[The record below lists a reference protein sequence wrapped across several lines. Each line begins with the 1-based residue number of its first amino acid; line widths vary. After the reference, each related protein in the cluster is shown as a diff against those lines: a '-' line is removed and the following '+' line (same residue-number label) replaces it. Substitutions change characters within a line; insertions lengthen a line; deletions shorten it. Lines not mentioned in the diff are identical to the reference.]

1 MTDTAASTTAACSTS
16 ASCCCPCEGRIKKLE
31 KTVSR
36 IRLWLFISL
45 GVLIFLIGVAI
56 GKGNGDDRD
65 GREGRREEIRRV
77 EIMGG
82 PMMGGNMQG
91 GNMQGGPGPQHG
103 PMMGGPGPDP
113 QHGPMMGGRGPRDD
127 GMRGGPDRRPTMGG
141 EGRGKDA
148 PKQKKSGKDKD

>member
-1 MTDTAASTTAACSTS
+1 MTDTAASTNAACSSS

-103 PMMGGPGPDP
+103 PMMGGPGP
-113 QHGPMMGGRGPRDD
+113 RDD
-127 GMRGGPDRRPTMGG
+127 GMRGGPDRRPNMGG

>member
-1 MTDTAASTTAACSTS
+1 MTDTAASTNAACSSS

-91 GNMQGGPGPQHG
+91 GNMQGGNMQGGPGPQHG
-103 PMMGGPGPDP
+103 PMMGGP
-113 QHGPMMGGRGPRDD
+113 GPRDD
-127 GMRGGPDRRPTMGG
+127 GMRGGPDRRPNMGG

>member
-1 MTDTAASTTAACSTS
+1 MTDTAASTNAACSSS

-31 KTVSR
+31 KTVCR
-36 IRLWLFISL
+36 IRFWLFISL
-45 GVLIFLIGVAI
+45 GVLVFLIGVAI

-91 GNMQGGPGPQHG
+91 GPGQQRGPNMGGGPGPG
-103 PMMGGPGPDP
+103 PQDG
-113 QHGPMMGGRGPRDD
+113 
-127 GMRGGPDRRPTMGG
+127 GMRGGPERRPNMGG
-141 EGRGKDA
+141 EGRGEDG
-148 PKQKKSGKDKD
+148 PKQKKRGKDKD

>member
-1 MTDTAASTTAACSTS
+1 MTDTAASSNAACSSS

-56 GKGNGDDRD
+56 GKGNGGDRD
-65 GREGRREEIRRV
+65 GREGPREEIRRV

-103 PMMGGPGPDP
+103 P
-113 QHGPMMGGRGPRDD
+113 DD
-127 GMRGGPDRRPTMGG
+127 GWPRS
-141 EGRGKDA
+141 A
-148 PKQKKSGKDKD
+148 

>member
-1 MTDTAASTTAACSTS
+1 MTDTASSTNAACSST

-82 PMMGGNMQG
+82 PMMGG
-91 GNMQGGPGPQHG
+91 
-103 PMMGGPGPDP
+103 
-113 QHGPMMGGRGPRDD
+113 RGPRDD
-127 GMRGGPDRRPTMGG
+127 GMRGGPDRRPNMGG

>member
-1 MTDTAASTTAACSTS
+1 MTDTAASTNAACSSS

-91 GNMQGGPGPQHG
+91 GNMQGGNMQGGPGPQHG
-103 PMMGGPGPDP
+103 PMMGGP
-113 QHGPMMGGRGPRDD
+113 GPRDD
-127 GMRGGPDRRPTMGG
+127 GMRGGPDRRPNMGG

-148 PKQKKSGKDKD
+148 PKQTKSGNDKD

>member
-65 GREGRREEIRRV
+65 GRTGRREEIRRV
-77 EIMGG
+77 EIMGDPMAGGMIMGG
-82 PMMGGNMQG
+82 PMMGGNMPG

-103 PMMGGPGPDP
+103 PMMGGPGP
-113 QHGPMMGGRGPRDD
+113 RDD
-127 GMRGGPDRRPTMGG
+127 GMRGGPDRRPNMGG

>member
-1 MTDTAASTTAACSTS
+1 MTDTAASTNAACSSS

-65 GREGRREEIRRV
+65 GRTGRREEIRRV
-77 EIMGG
+77 EIMGD
-82 PMMGGNMQG
+82 PMAGGMIMGA
-91 GNMQGGPGPQHG
+91 
-103 PMMGGPGPDP
+103 PMMGGP
-113 QHGPMMGGRGPRDD
+113 GPRDD
-127 GMRGGPDRRPTMGG
+127 GMRGGPDRRPNMGG
-141 EGRGKDA
+141 EGRGKDG

>member
-1 MTDTAASTTAACSTS
+1 MTDTAASTNAACSSS

-31 KTVSR
+31 KTVPR

-91 GNMQGGPGPQHG
+91 GPGPQNG

-127 GMRGGPDRRPTMGG
+127 GMRGGPDRRPNMGG

>member
-1 MTDTAASTTAACSTS
+1 MTDTAASTNAACSSS

-82 PMMGGNMQG
+82 NMQG

-103 PMMGGPGPDP
+103 PMMGGPGP
-113 QHGPMMGGRGPRDD
+113 RDD
-127 GMRGGPDRRPTMGG
+127 GMRDGPDRRPNMGG

>member
-31 KTVSR
+31 KTVYR

-45 GVLIFLIGVAI
+45 GLLIFLIGVAI

-82 PMMGGNMQG
+82 PMMGG
-91 GNMQGGPGPQHG
+91 P
-103 PMMGGPGPDP
+103 
-113 QHGPMMGGRGPRDD
+113 GPRDD
-127 GMRGGPDRRPTMGG
+127 GMRGGPDRRPNMGG
-141 EGRGKDA
+141 EGRGKDG

>member
-1 MTDTAASTTAACSTS
+1 MQRGKPNATHASTNAACSSS

-65 GREGRREEIRRV
+65 GRDGRREEIRRV
-77 EIMGG
+77 EIMGD
-82 PMMGGNMQG
+82 PMAGGMIMGA
-91 GNMQGGPGPQHG
+91 
-103 PMMGGPGPDP
+103 PMMGGP
-113 QHGPMMGGRGPRDD
+113 GPRDD
-127 GMRGGPDRRPTMGG
+127 GMRGGPDRRPNMGG

>member
-1 MTDTAASTTAACSTS
+1 MTDTAASTNAACSSS

-91 GNMQGGPGPQHG
+91 GPGPQHG
-103 PMMGGPGPDP
+103 PMMGGP
-113 QHGPMMGGRGPRDD
+113 GPRDD
-127 GMRGGPDRRPTMGG
+127 GMRGGPDRRPNMGG
-141 EGRGKDA
+141 EGRGKDG

>member
-56 GKGNGDDRD
+56 GKGNGHHRDGGD

-82 PMMGGNMQG
+82 PMMGGNMQS
-91 GNMQGGPGPQHG
+91 GPGPQPG
-103 PMMGGPGPDP
+103 PMMGGP
-113 QHGPMMGGRGPRDD
+113 GPRDD
-127 GMRGGPDRRPTMGG
+127 GMRGGPDRRPNMGG

>member
-1 MTDTAASTTAACSTS
+1 MTDTAASTNAACSSS

-103 PMMGGPGPDP
+103 PMMGGPGP
-113 QHGPMMGGRGPRDD
+113 RDD
-127 GMRGGPDRRPTMGG
+127 GMRGGPDRRPNMGG
-141 EGRGKDA
+141 EGRGKDG

>member
-1 MTDTAASTTAACSTS
+1 
-16 ASCCCPCEGRIKKLE
+16 LE
-31 KTVSR
+31 KTVRR

-56 GKGNGDDRD
+56 GKGDGHDRNGGD

-82 PMMGGNMQG
+82 PMMGG
-91 GNMQGGPGPQHG
+91 P
-103 PMMGGPGPDP
+103 
-113 QHGPMMGGRGPRDD
+113 GPRDD

>member
-1 MTDTAASTTAACSTS
+1 MTDTAASTNAACSSS

-91 GNMQGGPGPQHG
+91 GNMQGGPGSQHG
-103 PMMGGPGPDP
+103 PMMGGP
-113 QHGPMMGGRGPRDD
+113 GPRDD
-127 GMRGGPDRRPTMGG
+127 GMRGGPDRRPNMGG

>member
-1 MTDTAASTTAACSTS
+1 MTDTAASTNAACSSS

-91 GNMQGGPGPQHG
+91 GNMQGGNMQGGPGPQHG
-103 PMMGGPGPDP
+103 PMMGGP
-113 QHGPMMGGRGPRDD
+113 GPRDD

>member
-1 MTDTAASTTAACSTS
+1 MTDTAASTNAACSSS

-31 KTVSR
+31 KTVHR

-65 GREGRREEIRRV
+65 GREGRREQIRRV

-82 PMMGGNMQG
+82 PMMGGNMPG

-103 PMMGGPGPDP
+103 PMMGGP
-113 QHGPMMGGRGPRDD
+113 GPRDD

>member
-1 MTDTAASTTAACSTS
+1 MTDTASSTNAACSSS

-65 GREGRREEIRRV
+65 GRTGRREEIRRV
-77 EIMGG
+77 EIMGDPMAG
-82 PMMGGNMQG
+82 GMIMGAPMMGGNMQG

-103 PMMGGPGPDP
+103 PMMGGPGP
-113 QHGPMMGGRGPRDD
+113 RDD
-127 GMRGGPDRRPTMGG
+127 VMRDGPDRRPKMGG

>member
-1 MTDTAASTTAACSTS
+1 MTDTAATTNAACSSS

-31 KTVSR
+31 KTVCR
-36 IRLWLFISL
+36 IRFWLFISL
-45 GVLIFLIGVAI
+45 GVLVFLIGVAI

-103 PMMGGPGPDP
+103 PMMGGPGP
-113 QHGPMMGGRGPRDD
+113 RDD
-127 GMRGGPDRRPTMGG
+127 GMRGGPDRRPNMGG

>member
-1 MTDTAASTTAACSTS
+1 MTDTAASTNAACSSS

-31 KTVSR
+31 KTVCR

-56 GKGNGDDRD
+56 GKGNGHDRDGGD
-65 GREGRREEIRRV
+65 GREGRREEVRRV

-103 PMMGGPGPDP
+103 PMMGGPGP
-113 QHGPMMGGRGPRDD
+113 RDD
-127 GMRGGPDRRPTMGG
+127 GMRGGPDRRPNMGG

>member
-1 MTDTAASTTAACSTS
+1 
-16 ASCCCPCEGRIKKLE
+16 LE
-31 KTVSR
+31 KTVYR

-45 GVLIFLIGVAI
+45 GLLIFLIGVAI

-82 PMMGGNMQG
+82 PMMGGNMPG

-103 PMMGGPGPDP
+103 PMMGGP
-113 QHGPMMGGRGPRDD
+113 GPRDD

>member
-1 MTDTAASTTAACSTS
+1 MTDTASSTNAACSSS

-91 GNMQGGPGPQHG
+91 GNMQGGNMQGGPGPQHG
-103 PMMGGPGPDP
+103 PMMGGP
-113 QHGPMMGGRGPRDD
+113 GPRDD
-127 GMRGGPDRRPTMGG
+127 GMRGGPDRRPNMGG

>member
-1 MTDTAASTTAACSTS
+1 MTDTAASTNAACSSS

-56 GKGNGDDRD
+56 GKGNGHDRD
-65 GREGRREEIRRV
+65 GGDAREGRREEIRRV

-103 PMMGGPGPDP
+103 PMMGGPGP
-113 QHGPMMGGRGPRDD
+113 RDD
-127 GMRGGPDRRPTMGG
+127 GMRGGPDRRPNMGG

>member
-1 MTDTAASTTAACSTS
+1 MTDTAVSTAAACSTS

-56 GKGNGDDRD
+56 GKGNGHHRDGGD

-77 EIMGG
+77 EIMGDPMAGGMIMGG
-82 PMMGGNMQG
+82 PMMGGNMPGGNMQG
-91 GNMQGGPGPQHG
+91 GNMQGGPGPG
-103 PMMGGPGPDP
+103 N
-113 QHGPMMGGRGPRDD
+113 D
-127 GMRGGPDRRPTMGG
+127 GMRGGPDRRPNMSG

-148 PKQKKSGKDKD
+148 PKQKKSRKDKD

>member
-1 MTDTAASTTAACSTS
+1 MTDTAASTNAACSSS

-31 KTVSR
+31 KTVCR
-36 IRLWLFISL
+36 IRFWLFISL
-45 GVLIFLIGVAI
+45 GVLVFLIGVAI
-56 GKGNGDDRD
+56 GKGNGHDRDGGD
-65 GREGRREEIRRV
+65 GREGRREEVRRV

-103 PMMGGPGPDP
+103 PMMGGPGP
-113 QHGPMMGGRGPRDD
+113 RDD
-127 GMRGGPDRRPTMGG
+127 GMRGGPDRRPNMGG

>member
-1 MTDTAASTTAACSTS
+1 MTDTAASTNAACSSS

-36 IRLWLFISL
+36 IRLWLFVSL

-56 GKGNGDDRD
+56 GKGNGHDRD
-65 GREGRREEIRRV
+65 GGDGRESRHEEIRRV
-77 EIMGG
+77 EIMGD
-82 PMMGGNMQG
+82 PMAGGMI
-91 GNMQGGPGPQHG
+91 
-103 PMMGGPGPDP
+103 MGGPGPDP

-127 GMRGGPDRRPTMGG
+127 GMRGGPDRRPNMGG
-141 EGRGKDA
+141 EGRGKDG

>member
-1 MTDTAASTTAACSTS
+1 MTDTAASTNAACSSS

-31 KTVSR
+31 KTVCR

-82 PMMGGNMQG
+82 PMMGGNMQS
-91 GNMQGGPGPQHG
+91 GPGPQHG
-103 PMMGGPGPDP
+103 PMMGGPGP
-113 QHGPMMGGRGPRDD
+113 RDD
-127 GMRGGPDRRPTMGG
+127 GMRGGPDRRPNMGG

>member
-45 GVLIFLIGVAI
+45 GLLIFLIGVAI

-65 GREGRREEIRRV
+65 GRTGRREEIRRV
-77 EIMGG
+77 EIMGD
-82 PMMGGNMQG
+82 PMAGGMIMGA
-91 GNMQGGPGPQHG
+91 
-103 PMMGGPGPDP
+103 PMMGGP
-113 QHGPMMGGRGPRDD
+113 GPRDD
-127 GMRGGPDRRPTMGG
+127 GMRGGPDRRPNMGG

>member
-1 MTDTAASTTAACSTS
+1 MTDTAASTTAACSSS

-103 PMMGGPGPDP
+103 PMMGGPGP
-113 QHGPMMGGRGPRDD
+113 RDD
-127 GMRGGPDRRPTMGG
+127 GMRGGPDRRPNMGG
-141 EGRGKDA
+141 EGRGKDG

>member
-1 MTDTAASTTAACSTS
+1 MTDTAASTNAACSSS
-16 ASCCCPCEGRIKKLE
+16 ASCCCPCESRIKKLE

-91 GNMQGGPGPQHG
+91 GNMQGGNMQGGPGPQHG
-103 PMMGGPGPDP
+103 PMMGGP
-113 QHGPMMGGRGPRDD
+113 GPRDD
-127 GMRGGPDRRPTMGG
+127 GMRGGPDRRPNMGG

>member
-1 MTDTAASTTAACSTS
+1 MTDTAASTNAACSSS

-91 GNMQGGPGPQHG
+91 GPGPQHG
-103 PMMGGPGPDP
+103 PMMGGP
-113 QHGPMMGGRGPRDD
+113 GPRDD
-127 GMRGGPDRRPTMGG
+127 GMRGGPDRRPNMGG

>member
-1 MTDTAASTTAACSTS
+1 MTDTAASTNAACSSS

-36 IRLWLFISL
+36 ILLWLFISL
-45 GVLIFLIGVAI
+45 GLLIFLIGVAI

-65 GREGRREEIRRV
+65 GRTGRREEIRRV
-77 EIMGG
+77 EIMGDPMAGGMIMGG
-82 PMMGGNMQG
+82 PMMG

-103 PMMGGPGPDP
+103 PMMGGPGP
-113 QHGPMMGGRGPRDD
+113 RDD
-127 GMRGGPDRRPTMGG
+127 GMRDGPDRRPNMGG
-141 EGRGKDA
+141 EGRGKDG

>member
-1 MTDTAASTTAACSTS
+1 MTDTAASTNAACSSS

-31 KTVSR
+31 KTVCR

-65 GREGRREEIRRV
+65 GREGRREQIRRV

-82 PMMGGNMQG
+82 PMMGGDMPA

-103 PMMGGPGPDP
+103 PMMGGP
-113 QHGPMMGGRGPRDD
+113 GPRDD

>member
-1 MTDTAASTTAACSTS
+1 MTDTAASTTAASS
-16 ASCCCPCEGRIKKLE
+16 ASCCASDCCCPCEGRIKKLE
-31 KTVSR
+31 KTVHR

-56 GKGNGDDRD
+56 GKGDGHDRNGGD

-82 PMMGGNMQG
+82 PMMGG
-91 GNMQGGPGPQHG
+91 P
-103 PMMGGPGPDP
+103 
-113 QHGPMMGGRGPRDD
+113 GPRDD
-127 GMRGGPDRRPTMGG
+127 GMRGGPDRRPNMGG